1 MKERMENRKVLG
13 IILGLAGTITLILYG
28 KSLINATNASLG
40 NLLVFVNAV
49 SYGFYLIIVKK
60 LMDKYNAFT
69 FVKWIYTFGFL
80 MVLPFGWGEFQAIDF
95 ANLPTDIFWKIGFVV
110 VFSTFLT
117 YLLNLVSMRELKPTT
132 VAVFIYLQPL
142 FATIFAVSLGKDDL
156 SLVKLISAVLIDLN
170 TRMPSVFREM
180 ELGLRNQISQR
191 LERGKVDFSL
201 YVEVTGEETTSKI
214 NVPIIKGYINQMKA
228 VIPTADE
235 TELMKMAVRMPDA
248 LKTERDEIDENEWK
262 QIQTVIDEALENI
275 ANFRKDEGASLEKEF
290 QLRIGNINNLM
301 NEAVSYDAERVETVK
316 TRLRTALDEIKVNV
330 DENRFEQ
337 ELIFYLEKYDITE
350 EKVRLGNHL
359 NYFLETLNGTEANGR
374 KLGFITQE
382 MGREINTMGSKSN
395 HTEMQK
401 LVVMMKDELEKIKEQ
416 VLNVL

>member
-1 MKERMENRKVLG
+1 MIHSMTGFGKASLQLPTKK
-13 IILGLAGTITLILYG
+13 ITVEI
-28 KSLINATNASLG
+28 KSLNSKGL
-40 NLLVFVNAV
+40 
-49 SYGFYLIIVKK
+49 
-60 LMDKYNAFT
+60 
-69 FVKWIYTFGFL
+69 
-80 MVLPFGWGEFQAIDF
+80 
-95 ANLPTDIFWKIGFVV
+95 
-110 VFSTFLT
+110 
-117 YLLNLVSMRELKPTT
+117 
-132 VAVFIYLQPL
+132 
-142 FATIFAVSLGKDDL
+142 
-156 SLVKLISAVLIDLN
+156 DLN

-228 VIPTADE
+228 VIPNADE

-248 LKTERDEIDENEWK
+248 LKTERDEIDANEWK
-262 QIQTVIDEALENI
+262 QIQTVIDEALDNI

-290 QLRIGNINNLM
+290 QLRIANIHNLM
-301 NEAVSYDAERVETVK
+301 NEAVSYDAERVEKVK
-316 TRLRTALDEIKVNV
+316 SRLRTALDELKVNV

>member
-1 MKERMENRKVLG
+1 MIQSMTGFGKASLQLPTKK
-13 IILGLAGTITLILYG
+13 ITVEI
-28 KSLINATNASLG
+28 KSLNSKGL
-40 NLLVFVNAV
+40 
-49 SYGFYLIIVKK
+49 
-60 LMDKYNAFT
+60 
-69 FVKWIYTFGFL
+69 
-80 MVLPFGWGEFQAIDF
+80 
-95 ANLPTDIFWKIGFVV
+95 
-110 VFSTFLT
+110 
-117 YLLNLVSMRELKPTT
+117 
-132 VAVFIYLQPL
+132 
-142 FATIFAVSLGKDDL
+142 
-156 SLVKLISAVLIDLN
+156 DLN

-214 NVPIIKGYINQMKA
+214 NVPIVKGYINQMKA
-228 VIPTADE
+228 VIPNADE

-290 QLRIGNINNLM
+290 QLRIANINNLM
-301 NEAVSYDAERVETVK
+301 NEAVSYDAERIETVK
-316 TRLRTALDEIKVNV
+316 TRLRTALDELKVNV

-359 NYFLETLNGTEANGR
+359 SYFLETLNGTEANGR

>member
-1 MKERMENRKVLG
+1 MIHSMTGFGKASLQLPTKK
-13 IILGLAGTITLILYG
+13 ITVEI
-28 KSLINATNASLG
+28 KSLNSKGL
-40 NLLVFVNAV
+40 
-49 SYGFYLIIVKK
+49 
-60 LMDKYNAFT
+60 
-69 FVKWIYTFGFL
+69 
-80 MVLPFGWGEFQAIDF
+80 
-95 ANLPTDIFWKIGFVV
+95 
-110 VFSTFLT
+110 
-117 YLLNLVSMRELKPTT
+117 
-132 VAVFIYLQPL
+132 
-142 FATIFAVSLGKDDL
+142 
-156 SLVKLISAVLIDLN
+156 DLN

-214 NVPIIKGYINQMKA
+214 NVPIVKGYINQMKA
-228 VIPTADE
+228 VIPNADE

-275 ANFRKDEGASLEKEF
+275 MNFRKDEGASLEKEF
-290 QLRIGNINNLM
+290 QLRIANIHNLM

-316 TRLRTALDEIKVNV
+316 TRLRTALDELKINV

>member
-1 MKERMENRKVLG
+1 MIQSMTGFGKASLQLPTKK
-13 IILGLAGTITLILYG
+13 ITVEI
-28 KSLINATNASLG
+28 KSLNSKGL
-40 NLLVFVNAV
+40 
-49 SYGFYLIIVKK
+49 
-60 LMDKYNAFT
+60 
-69 FVKWIYTFGFL
+69 
-80 MVLPFGWGEFQAIDF
+80 
-95 ANLPTDIFWKIGFVV
+95 
-110 VFSTFLT
+110 
-117 YLLNLVSMRELKPTT
+117 
-132 VAVFIYLQPL
+132 
-142 FATIFAVSLGKDDL
+142 
-156 SLVKLISAVLIDLN
+156 DLN

-214 NVPIIKGYINQMKA
+214 NVPIVKGYINQMKA
-228 VIPTADE
+228 VIPNADE

-275 ANFRKDEGASLEKEF
+275 TNFRKDEGASLEKEF
-290 QLRIGNINNLM
+290 QLRIANIEKLM
-301 NEAVSYDAERVETVK
+301 NEAVSYDAERIETVK
-316 TRLRTALDEIKVNV
+316 TRLRTALDELKVNV

-350 EKVRLGNHL
+350 EKVRLSNHL